1 MLARTKN
8 TRAAAETSQALPL
21 PPTDQMGGR
30 GMAGMGGHG
39 MMPGMGMQPQ
49 IVLLREGTDTSQ
61 GKPQLISNINACQA
75 RRETASPRAAR
86 LARPRRCPC
95 HRRRWLTWCGPRS
108 GRAGWTS

>member
-75 RRETASPRAAR
+75 R
-86 LARPRRCPC
+86 
-95 HRRRWLTWCGPRS
+95 
-108 GRAGWTS
+108 